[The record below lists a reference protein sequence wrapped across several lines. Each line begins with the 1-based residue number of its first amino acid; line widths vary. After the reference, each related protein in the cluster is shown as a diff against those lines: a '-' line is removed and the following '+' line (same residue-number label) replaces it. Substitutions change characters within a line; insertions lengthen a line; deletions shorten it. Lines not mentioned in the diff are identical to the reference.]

1 MTNLTKESLLAL
13 EHEGWDALCE
23 QRGGSFYGELMTD
36 DGLMVLVNGY
46 VLDRDAVVASLNDS
60 PAWDSYE
67 ISEPRLVALGE
78 DAAALVYRARAQRG
92 SDAPFEAIMTS
103 VYRHIDDE
111 VRLAL
116 SQQTTATH

>member
-1 MTNLTKESLLAL
+1 MTSLTKESLLAL

-67 ISEPRLVALGE
+67 ISEPRLVPLGE
-78 DAAALVYRARAQRG
+78 DAAVLVYRARAQRG
-92 SDAPFEAIMTS
+92 SDAPFEAIMS
-103 VYRHIDDE
+103 SIYRLVDGE
-111 VRLAL
+111 ARLAL
-116 SQQTTATH
+116 YQQTTTTH

>member
-1 MTNLTKESLLAL
+1 MTSLTKESLLAL

-60 PAWDSYE
+60 PSWDSYE
-67 ISEPRLVALGE
+67 ISEPRLVPLGE
-78 DAAALVYRARAQRG
+78 DAAVLVYRARAQRG
-92 SDAPFEAIMTS
+92 SDAPFEAIMS
-103 VYRHIDDE
+103 SIYRLVDGE
-111 VRLAL
+111 ARLAL
-116 SQQTTATH
+116 YQQTTTTH